1 MEKMKQRL
9 SSCLRSV
16 ANQWSLLLKRG
27 TGGRK
32 GGSKAISTTVEG
44 TSLRLLRIDVSISI
58 NCCLK
63 KSFVTFHCSVVVS
76 TAAY

>member
-32 GGSKAISTTVEG
+32 GGSKAISTKVEG
-44 TSLRLLRIDVSISI
+44 TSLRLLRIDVSMSI

>member
-9 SSCLRSV
+9 SFCLRSV

-27 TGGRK
+27 TGGGRR
-32 GGSKAISTTVEG
+32 GSKAISTKVAG
-44 TSLRLLRIDVSISI
+44 TSLRLLRIDVSISR

-63 KSFVTFHCSVVVS
+63 KSLVTFHRSVVVS